1 VLLGRWLLTRPRI
14 LILDEPTRGV
24 DVAAKAEI
32 HALIAQLAAEGTAV
46 LMISSEL
53 PEILAMSHRIM
64 VMQDGRVAGI
74 LERAAADQVTI
85 MGLAAWT
92 RP

>member
-1 VLLGRWLLTRPRI
+1 M
-14 LILDEPTRGV
+14 
-24 DVAAKAEI
+24 AAKVDISIQAYHERTGEKR
-32 HALIAQLAAEGTAV
+32 ATIADGTAV

-92 RP
+92 RS